1 MASTKV
7 YAPSDEFKGTVAGVV
22 FKDGVGEYDP
32 KKNLAAHGYFS
43 RHGFG
48 IGSKPKAP
56 ATTPTAAE
64 KRLRELTT
72 APHVVAGTPL
82 RDAAVDPKPEDFL
95 APTNAGKA
103 NPHGPTVV
111 APEIHH
117 EGPKGIRPGLVA
129 VDDAARQER
138 EERQLAGAI
147 LIDHEPHPAQ
157 PAEAED
163 LAEVDR
169 GPEGLSDPGSASAAE
184 GGEMPAKSASQK
196 AWAAYA
202 VSRGM
207 DPSEADA
214 ATRASLIERYGSQA

>member
-1 MASTKV
+1 MATKV
-7 YAPSDEFKGTVAGVV
+7 YAPSDQFKGTVAGVV
-22 FKDGVGEYDP
+22 FADGVGEYDP
-32 KKNLAAHGYFS
+32 KQNLAAHGYFR

-48 IGSKPKAP
+48 IGSKPKPAP
-56 ATTPTAAE
+56 GPTSQAE

-95 APTNAGKA
+95 PPTNAGKA

-117 EGPKGIRPGLVA
+117 EGPKGIRPGSVA

-138 EERQLAGAI
+138 EEKALAAAI
-147 LIDHEPHPAQ
+147 LIDNEAHPAQ
-157 PAEAED
+157 PADAES

-169 GPEGLSDPGSASAAE
+169 GPKGLSDPGSASAADP
-184 GGEMPAKSASQK
+184 GEMPAKSASQK

-202 VSRGM
+202 VSQGM
-207 DPSEADA
+207 DPGEADG
-214 ATRASLIERYGSQA
+214 ATRASLIERYGGEG